1 MSKKTILGGF
11 MYFRKLVLVFSIV
24 LLSSFIGYT
33 GYAQEVTIEN
43 DNPLELEEGESIQLE
58 AIYFDAEGEEVDTTF
73 DWSIH
78 PGFLG
83 NIDSLD
89 VLYTNQNG
97 EGIIVASVGEFS
109 DTITVIVEG
118 EPGPEQGVEILNEE
132 IELEVGEYLQL
143 EAVYYNEAG
152 EETPVEFTWS
162 IDPENLG
169 TIDTLGVF
177 LALEAGDG
185 TITATYGEFNDT
197 VNFEIEEGEE
207 PPEESPVFVT
217 PGDTVVTIGSQLQ
230 FYAWEM
236 DTLGNPIEVDATWS
250 FVGEPIGTL
259 SETGLLDVTVAGFSF
274 IQATSANGSATSLV
288 IAEEEVDTTGTN
300 SITITRTTPNPNGY
314 SVMAEITEGESWTI
328 GGLPRPMNVLN
339 GGKIYFPHGSL
350 HEDIRLHVDLPGFA
364 EHHGDSVG
372 YGGNIVSGVQFRV
385 IVNDTIVEPYY
396 FDDPLFVGLI
406 FKRGL
411 LRNMGIDPADLALY
425 FAMEEGDTIAFD
437 TTGISNTVVD
447 SCRNMIFSNVIH
459 FSDLVIAPRA
469 GSVNVDDLD
478 PVSSIP
484 SVFFLEQNYP
494 NPFNASTNIRYNLTT
509 KSDVR
514 LYVYDIL
521 GREVTKLIEGAQNAG
536 YHTVKFNGQ
545 HLASGLYYIRL
556 GNNTSWMQTRKMT
569 LIK

>member
-1 MSKKTILGGF
+1 